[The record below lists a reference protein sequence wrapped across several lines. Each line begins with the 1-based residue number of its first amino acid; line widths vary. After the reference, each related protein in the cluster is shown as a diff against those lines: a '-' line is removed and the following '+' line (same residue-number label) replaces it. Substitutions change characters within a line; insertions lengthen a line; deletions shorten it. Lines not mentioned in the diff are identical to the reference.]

1 MKRILF
7 LLPFLLFLFNSNTTL
22 AASHIWQP
30 ITSDKQISWSFDTQS
45 IQYKYLPDSKTADT
59 STIIF
64 YVKKLYSPEMKQQ
77 LIEYDKKNVHSAAAS
92 DAIRKMDHCIVK
104 YEYNLT
110 TNTFKIYEANY
121 CDAANTSLAV
131 KHYPQPETVKVA
143 PKSKEEKI
151 FDTISDYATAH
162 SDELTARAMN

>member
-7 LLPFLLFLFNSNTTL
+7 LLPFFLLLFNCTTF
-22 AASHIWQP
+22 AANHIWQP

-64 YVKKLYSPEMKQQ
+64 YAKKLYSPEMKQQ
-77 LIEYDKKNVHSAAAS
+77 LIAYDKKNIQSTAAS
-92 DAIRKMDHCIVK
+92 DIIRKMDHCIVK
-104 YEYNLT
+104 YEYNRT
-110 TNTFKIYEANY
+110 ANTFKIYEANY
-121 CDAANTSLAV
+121 CDAANMSLAV
-131 KHYPQPETVKVA
+131 KHYPQPEIVKTA
-143 PKSKEEKI
+143 PESTEEKI
-151 FDTISDYATAH
+151 FDTICEYANAH

>member
-1 MKRILF
+1 MKRIFF
-7 LLPFLLFLFNSNTTL
+7 LLPFFLFLFNCNTTL

-45 IQYKYLPDSKTADT
+45 IQYKCLPDSKRADT

-77 LIEYDKKNVHSAAAS
+77 MIAYDKKNIHSAAAS
-92 DAIRKMDHCIVK
+92 EVIGKMDHCIVK

-110 TNTFKIYEANY
+110 ANTFKIYEVNY

-131 KHYPQPETVKVA
+131 KHYPQPETVNVA
-143 PKSKEEKI
+143 PESKEEKI
-151 FDTISDYATAH
+151 FDTISEYATAH
-162 SDELTARAMN
+162 SDELTTRAIN